1 MHTTVYMHMNAGDY
15 RLHMKGEDRS
25 SGVAVTGDR
34 EPPDVVAGV
43 RSQVLY
49 KNTKYS

>member
-1 MHTTVYMHMNAGDY
+1 MHMNAGDY

-25 SGVAVTGDR
+25 SGVAVTGVH
-34 EPPDVVAGV
+34 EPPDVVARD

-49 KNTKYS
+49 KNSKYS